1 MHTSY
6 EFMGIVHSFS
16 FIFIDSWDSSVTE
29 VTFFAAPS
37 EADRGAE
44 EKHCSLAVKPG
55 DRIKAA
61 LVPLWSR
68 STIYWSLHDLH
79 VAIYNRSI

>member
-6 EFMGIVHSFS
+6 ELMGIVHSFS

-61 LVPLWSR
+61 LVVVHYILV
-68 STIYWSLHDLH
+68 
-79 VAIYNRSI
+79 VA

>member
-1 MHTSY
+1 
-6 EFMGIVHSFS
+6 MGLRCG
-16 FIFIDSWDSSVTE
+16 TE

-37 EADRGAE
+37 AEADRGAE

-61 LVPLWSR
+61 LVAVHYILV
-68 STIYWSLHDLH
+68 
-79 VAIYNRSI
+79 VA